1 MRVTSNSSYIGFG
14 NNVSRVQEEKYRAE
28 IQVSTGQRLITMAD
42 DPEAMIDIKKL
53 TNRMSENDQYI
64 RVNEKAIG
72 ELYAVDESIT
82 AISDHLNS
90 IRDLAVDGSKTGN
103 LGNLQTLG
111 IYIRGLLDDIVKEAN
126 AEFNGNYLFSGNKT
140 TPESL
145 DRTPPAEN
153 NMPFEIVEG
162 EPTEDNPSGLSVVFK
177 GNFKE
182 RMINKDV
189 QTQEQVNTT
198 PDKLFGSSG
207 TEMFDSII
215 NLYNLFAYNDQG
227 QLREKDDTFNKSDIG
242 MLNQYQR
249 EVAEYNEK
257 IIDLGG
263 RNGSKINRIEQGV
276 LLLKEENTRLNAFK
290 SESNDTDI
298 AEATINLK
306 KNEIALQYALQIG
319 AKISQNTLFDFLR

>member
-1 MRVTSNSSYIGFG
+1 MRVTTNSSYIGFS
-14 NNVSRVQEEKYRAE
+14 NNISRVQEEKYRAE
-28 IQVSTGQRLITMAD
+28 IQTSTGQRLITMAD

-53 TNRMSENDQYI
+53 SNRISENTQYI
-64 RVNEKAIG
+64 SVNEKAIG

-82 AISDHLNS
+82 AISDNLNS

-111 IYIRGLLDDIVKEAN
+111 IYMRGLLDDIVKESN

-145 DRTPPAEN
+145 DKTPLAAN
-153 NMPFEIVEG
+153 NMPYEIVEG
-162 EPTEDNPSGLSVVFK
+162 EPTEDNPSGLAVVFK
-177 GNFKE
+177 GNFKA
-182 RMINKDV
+182 RMMNKDV

-198 PDKLFGSSG
+198 SEKMFGADG

-215 NLYNLFAYNDQG
+215 NLYNLFAYNENGD
-227 QLREKDDTFNKSDIG
+227 LREKSDTFNKADIG

-249 EVAEYNEK
+249 EIAEFNEQ
-257 IIDLGG
+257 IIDQGG
-263 RNGSKINRIEQGV
+263 RNGSKINRIDQGMA
-276 LLLKEENTRLNAFK
+276 LLKEENTRLNAFK

-319 AKISQNTLFDFLR
+319 AKISQNTLFDFLG